1 MKRNFI
7 SIMLF
12 SALLLGGGSAF
23 TSCSDC
29 NTCKDVQ
36 VRVGSLSEDLTK
48 QVQALQAQI
57 DKMNGIL
64 NGTDGNAANGLVNQ
78 VQQLKNDL
86 ATKEAELKQ
95 LIDEKNNATKTEII
109 NKLNTEIYNIN
120 IDISQI
126 KSDIQTAQADITNLK
141 GRMDDAEQAIR
152 DAKQAAADAETNA
165 KDYTDQQ
172 IAAEVARA
180 NNALQEAINGL
191 KAQLEEQMTNC
202 QNGCKAYTDEKF
214 DAMKE
219 ITDGLDDQLALYA
232 QYIQQLYAAQSE
244 LEIKVLT
251 DSALLAQVKDKQDEL
266 NIAVNNMQEKLDAKV
281 DTADFNS
288 LKAAVDENLK
298 KIKEN
303 RADIDSIK
311 NALVD
316 KVSQQDL
323 DDKAEEL
330 QKAFKKADEE
340 LKDEID
346 AALEKIQKQLNE
358 LFNAMV
364 NMITGIEL
372 QATESPVTG
381 YENLSFLGA
390 EAHFLGAYYGTASAG
405 DVTLNGETVV
415 TRSGEILLD
424 TESGENAGV
433 VYATINPSNYDF
445 TGTTLKVVDS
455 QGNEAP
461 FTATVEKSDRVLT
474 YGVTRA
480 GGGNKS
486 NLYAIKIN
494 IDKSKLDDAKTWTS
508 DDATKLKSAAKA
520 VLEKLRRPSTT
531 RLNLKEVASEIMD
544 VFNNRLTAYAL
555 QAEQEVTDGTN
566 KETRFITS
574 KMSLAATAFKPLS
587 YNFLKDNQKVENF
600 DLPRI
605 PTLQSKINFSEY
617 KFNWTPIAG
626 LDTIKTSV
634 TLKGMPDL
642 NNIKV
647 SIDGT
652 IKAPT
657 VTDNGTTI
665 TFDENTKLEG
675 TYNTQ
680 TGKIEFDLSKLGAAA
695 HADVKVLIS
704 DIVID
709 KSDLKINLD
718 TSQKTDMTYELEIP
732 MDSFNKIIEGINS
745 QVGNMIQSVNGI
757 VDKVQGYVSD
767 IDGKYITRINEYIQK
782 FENLLRKSNS
792 LLQPALFYT
801 TSTGSWGQLAREEIG
816 ATYLKLSGGK
826 ASTIFVAS
834 SYNGEILCPAYKR
847 CIYVS
852 KKPDGA
858 TVSGTNL
865 GKVVDGET
873 RKIGFEANKAGTYE
887 LTYEAVDYSGVKVSK
902 KFYVKVVE

>member
-109 NKLNTEIYNIN
+109 NKLNTEINNIN
-120 IDISQI
+120 IDITQI

-141 GRMDDAEQAIR
+141 NRMDDAEQDIR
-152 DAKQAAADAETNA
+152 DAKQAATDAETNA
-165 KDYTDQQ
+165 KNYTDQQ

-180 NNALQEAINGL
+180 NNALQEAINDL
-191 KAQLEEQMTNC
+191 KAQLEVQMTNC

-219 ITDGLDDQLALYA
+219 ITDGLDDQLAEYA
-232 QYIQQLYAAQSE
+232 QYIQQLYLAQSE
-244 LEIKVLT
+244 LETKILT
-251 DSALLAQVKDKQDEL
+251 DSALLAQVKDKQEEL
-266 NIAVNNMQEKLDAKV
+266 NIAVTNMKEKLDAKV

-288 LKAAVDENLK
+288 LKAAVTENLK

-303 RADIDSIK
+303 KADIDSIK

-346 AALEKIQKQLNE
+346 AALEKIQTQLNK

-405 DVTLNGETVV
+405 DVTLNGEPVV
-415 TRSGEILLD
+415 TRNGEILLD

-480 GGGNKS
+480 GGGSKS

-555 QAEQEVTDGTN
+555 EAEQEVTDGKN
-566 KETRFITS
+566 KETRLITS

-617 KFNWTPIAG
+617 KFNWTPIAAMP
-626 LDTIKTSV
+626 DIKTSV
-634 TLKGMPDL
+634 TLEGMPDINSITINGSVPVPDVTVNTWIIGQDKVTGEYIPGTGELKL
-642 NNIKV
+642 NLDSLKIGAKV
-647 SIDGT
+647 TIGDID
-652 IKAPT
+652 
-657 VTDNGTTI
+657 V
-665 TFDENTKLEG
+665 
-675 TYNTQ
+675 
-680 TGKIEFDLSKLGAAA
+680 SKLQ
-695 HADVKVLIS
+695 VTYS
-704 DIVID
+704 
-709 KSDLKINLD
+709 
-718 TSQKTDMTYELEIP
+718 TKTQDFQVTVP
-732 MDSFNKIIEGINS
+732 MDDFNKIIEGINS

-801 TSTGSWGQLAREEIG
+801 TNTGSWGQLAREEIG

>member
-109 NKLNTEIYNIN
+109 NKLNTEINNIN
-120 IDISQI
+120 IDITQI
-126 KSDIQTAQADITNLK
+126 KSDIQKAQADITNLK
-141 GRMDDAEQAIR
+141 NRMDAAEHAI
-152 DAKQAAADAETNA
+152 DEAKQAAADAETNA
-165 KDYTDQQ
+165 KNYTDQQ

-191 KAQLEEQMTNC
+191 KSQLEEQMTNC

-219 ITDGLDDQLALYA
+219 ITDGLDDQLAEYA
-232 QYIQQLYAAQSE
+232 QYIQQLYLAQSE
-244 LEIKVLT
+244 LETKILT
-251 DSALLAQVKDKQDEL
+251 DSALLAQVKDKQEEL
-266 NIAVNNMQEKLDAKV
+266 NIAVNNMKEKLDAKV

-288 LKAAVDENLK
+288 LKAAVAANLAQ
-298 KIKEN
+298 IKEN
-303 RADIDSIK
+303 KADIDSIK

-323 DDKAEEL
+323 DDKASEL
-330 QKAFKKADEE
+330 QKAFEDADKA

-415 TRSGEILLD
+415 SRNGEILLD

-480 GGGNKS
+480 GGSKS

-555 QAEQEVTDGTN
+555 QAEQEVSDGKN
-566 KETRFITS
+566 KETRLITS

-617 KFNWTPIAG
+617 KFNWKPIAG

-634 TLKGMPDL
+634 TLKGMPNL

-647 SIDGT
+647 SIDGK
-652 IKAPT
+652 IQAPT

-665 TFDENTKLEG
+665 TFGDTKLEG
-675 TYNTQ
+675 TYNTTTQ
-680 TGKIEFDLSKLGAAA
+680 KVEFDLSQLEKSAK
-695 HADVKVLIS
+695 ADVKVLIS
-704 DIVID
+704 DIEIKPGDLNISLVSTD
-709 KSDLKINLD
+709 K
-718 TSQKTDMTYELEIP
+718 QDMTYEVEIP

>member
-1 MKRNFI
+1 M
-7 SIMLF
+7 
-12 SALLLGGGSAF
+12 
-23 TSCSDC
+23 D
-29 NTCKDVQ
+29 
-36 VRVGSLSEDLTK
+36 
-48 QVQALQAQI
+48 
-57 DKMNGIL
+57 
-64 NGTDGNAANGLVNQ
+64 AAEN
-78 VQQLKNDL
+78 
-86 ATKEAELKQ
+86 
-95 LIDEKNNATKTEII
+95 
-109 NKLNTEIYNIN
+109 
-120 IDISQI
+120 
-126 KSDIQTAQADITNLK
+126 
-141 GRMDDAEQAIR
+141 AIR
-152 DAKQAAADAETNA
+152 EAKQAATDAETNA
-165 KDYTDQQ
+165 KNYTDQQ

-180 NNALQEAINGL
+180 NNALQEAINDL

-219 ITDGLDDQLALYA
+219 ITDGLDDQLAEYA
-232 QYIQQLYAAQSE
+232 QYIQQLYLAQSE
-244 LEIKVLT
+244 LETKILT
-251 DSALLAQVKDKQDEL
+251 DSALLAQVKKDQDDL
-266 NIAVNNMQEKLDAKV
+266 KIAVDNMKEKLDAKV
-281 DTADFNS
+281 DTTDFNS
-288 LKAAVDENLK
+288 LKAAVAANLAQ
-298 KIKEN
+298 IKEN
-303 RADIDSIK
+303 KADIDSIK
-311 NALVD
+311 NAMVD

-323 DDKAEEL
+323 DDKAEKL
-330 QKAFKKADEE
+330 QKAFEDADEE

-346 AALEKIQKQLNE
+346 AALEKIQTQLNE

-415 TRSGEILLD
+415 TRNGEILLD

-480 GGGNKS
+480 GGSKS

-494 IDKSKLDDAKTWTS
+494 IDKSKLDEAKTWTS

-555 QAEQEVTDGTN
+555 EAEQEVTDGKN
-566 KETRFITS
+566 KETRLITS

-617 KFNWTPIAG
+617 KFNWKPIAG

-647 SIDGT
+647 SINGK
-652 IKAPT
+652 IQAPT
-657 VTDNGTTI
+657 ITDNGTTI
-665 TFDENTKLEG
+665 SFGDTKLEG
-675 TYNTQ
+675 TYNQQ

-695 HADVKVLIS
+695 KADVKVSIS
-704 DIVID
+704 DIVINPN
-709 KSDLKINLD
+709 DLKINLD